1 MRTTL
6 PAGLAQGAAAGLQ
19 LLLLAGLAAVSG
31 LGPVGLLAGVVYTA
45 ALLGLLAAAMRH
57 ADRPSLGPADVV
69 TLARALLAGGV
80 TALVAD
86 GLVTGTTATPNLV
99 VLATVALVLDAVDGQ
114 VARRTRTASAMGARF
129 DMEVDAFLIVV
140 LSAHVAGAVGPWA
153 LAIGAMRYA
162 FVAAGWALPWLRGPL
177 PPSYAGKCVAA
188 LQGVVLVVV
197 GAGVIGRPAGVGLV
211 ATALALLCW
220 SFGRD
225 VLRLRRAAVRE
236 VEVPQ
241 QRQAPTAERTPVP
254 SRSDPVREGGRW
266 SRTPPCES
274 ARADGRGR
282 LGRRKR
288 ADRTPRPLSGGAG
301 RCCGRHRGEV
311 GVGRI
316 GHTSPGTAPSDFPR
330 NPSRSSASS
339 AVATKHW

>member
-177 PPSYAGKCVAA
+177 PPRYWRKVVAA
-188 LQGVVLVVV
+188 TQGIILVVAAADV
-197 GAGVIGRPAGVGLV
+197 LPHALTIALV
-211 ATALALLCW
+211 AASLALLGE

-225 VLRLRRAAVRE
+225 IGLLWH
-236 VEVPQ
+236 
-241 QRQAPTAERTPVP
+241 QR
-254 SRSDPVREGGRW
+254 PVRGPGVESFPGRVV
-266 SRTPPCES
+266 R
-274 ARADGRGR
+274 RRRHADPALR
-282 LGRRKR
+282 
-288 ADRTPRPLSGGAG
+288 
-301 RCCGRHRGEV
+301 
-311 GVGRI
+311 
-316 GHTSPGTAPSDFPR
+316 
-330 NPSRSSASS
+330 
-339 AVATKHW
+339 